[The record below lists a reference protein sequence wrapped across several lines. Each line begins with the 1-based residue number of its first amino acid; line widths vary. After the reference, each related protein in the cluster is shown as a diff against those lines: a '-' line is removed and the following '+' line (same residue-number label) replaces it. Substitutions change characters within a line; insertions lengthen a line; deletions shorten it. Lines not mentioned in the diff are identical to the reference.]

1 LFHRQKKDKSQVHTA
16 DDEQDTSQEAENDEA
31 ETPAEASNEEDA
43 NPAEASND
51 EAENHAEDYVDKV
64 MHWVDDKEAEHAKLR
79 EEFAQAKKKLDEINH
94 GLEEEEDAEV
104 ARRECWKIEIH
115 NKWKKFKLLKTRI
128 EGMEKKLE
136 KILEDKENGAFES
149 IERDEVNNLH
159 PIDEEESEETEGDKP
174 RIVAPAALPAEYR
187 VDCF

>member
-1 LFHRQKKDKSQVHTA
+1 MGWLFRRQKQDKSQDHTA
-16 DDEQDTSQEAENDEA
+16 ENEEDTSQEAENDEA
-31 ETPAEASNEEDA
+31 ENPAEASNEE
-43 NPAEASND
+43 
-51 EAENHAEDYVDKV
+51 AENPAEDYVDKV

-94 GLEEEEDAEV
+94 GLGEEEDAEV
-104 ARRECWKIEIH
+104 ARRQAWKIEMN

-149 IERDEVNNLH
+149 IERDEANNLH
-159 PIDEEESEETEGDKP
+159 PIDEEESEETEGDQP
-174 RIVAPAALPAEYR
+174 RIVAPAAIPAEYR